1 MANARPLIG
10 VTRSRKSG
18 TMMTLLNR
26 LALWR
31 AGARSL
37 VLKPGTDTSLEGLD
51 GLLIGGGDDLNP
63 ALYKGEIS
71 YDIRV
76 DEARDMLEQRALE
89 HAVENS
95 LPVMGIC
102 RGSQM
107 INVYFN
113 GSLHQDIYKVYAD
126 APRIRTVLAKKKV
139 TTVAGT
145 LINKLMA
152 CEACQVN
159 SLHHQSVDRVGDG
172 FKIAARD
179 EHGIVQAIERD
190 VMPRMFGVQWHPEM
204 LPFHSGHQALFR
216 ELVEQAQQGM
226 NDRMNVR

>member
-1 MANARPLIG
+1 MSDPRPLIG

-18 TMMTLLNR
+18 TVMTLLNR

-37 VLKPGTDTSLEGLD
+37 VLKPGTKTSLDGLD

-71 YDIRV
+71 YDVRI
-76 DEARDMLEQRALE
+76 DEARDMLELRAIE
-89 HAVENS
+89 HAVEHK

-126 APRIRTVLAKKKV
+126 APRMRTVLAKKKV
-139 TTVAGT
+139 ETEPGT
-145 LINKLMA
+145 LINRLME
-152 CEACQVN
+152 CHACQVN
-159 SLHHQSVDRVGDG
+159 SLHHQSIDRVGEG
-172 FKIAARD
+172 FKVAAHD

-190 VMPRMFGVQWHPEM
+190 ALPRMFGVQWHPEM
-204 LPFHSGHQALFR
+204 LPFHHGHQALFR
-216 ELVEQAQQGM
+216 ELVNQAQREIS
-226 NDRMNVR
+226 NR

>member
-1 MANARPLIG
+1 MSDPRPLIG

-18 TMMTLLNR
+18 TTMTLLNR

-37 VLKPGTDTSLEGLD
+37 VLKPGTEKPLDGLD

-71 YDIRV
+71 YDVRV
-76 DEARDMLEQRALE
+76 DEARDMLEQRALD
-89 HAVENS
+89 HAVENG

-113 GSLHQDIYKVYAD
+113 GSLHQDIYQVYAE

-139 TTVAGT
+139 ETEPGT
-145 LINKLMA
+145 LINRLME
-152 CEACQVN
+152 CDACQVN
-159 SLHHQSVDRVGDG
+159 SLHHQSVNDVGEG
-172 FKIAARD
+172 FKVAARD
-179 EHGIVQAIERD
+179 EHGIVQAIEREAL
-190 VMPRMFGVQWHPEM
+190 PRMFGVQWHPEM

-216 ELVEQAQQGM
+216 ELVDQAKQEMSNRQAA
-226 NDRMNVR
+226 